1 MKRLLFLG
9 VFLVFFSFALT
20 ACNSQDIESNTTGSG
35 VFVGDNLLDF
45 TLNDL
50 NGESV
55 SVLTY
60 SKGKPLLLTFTT
72 TWCSHCITIIPA
84 LKEIYSKNKDKG
96 LELLA
101 VYVNEKP
108 ENVES
113 FSKKHNI
120 PYKILIDANGKI
132 ATSYKIRGVPTLMII
147 DDSGTIKYRGH
158 GLPEDI
164 IELVINE

>member
-1 MKRLLFLG
+1 MKKVLFLG
-9 VFLVFFSFALT
+9 IFLVLFSFSLT
-20 ACNSQDIESNTTGSG
+20 ACNSQDIESSSTDGTS
-35 VFVGDNLLDF
+35 VGDSLLDF

-55 SVLTY
+55 SVSTL

-72 TWCSHCITIIPA
+72 TWCPHCITVIPA
-84 LKEIYSKNKDKG
+84 LKEIYSKNRDRG

-108 ENVES
+108 ENVEN
-113 FSKKHNI
+113 FQKKHNI
-120 PYKILIDANGKI
+120 PYKILIDPNGKI
-132 ATSYKIRGVPTLMII
+132 ANSYKIRGVPTLMII
-147 DDSGTIKYRGH
+147 DKTGTIKYRGH

-164 IELVINE
+164 IESVIKG